1 MLHQTL
7 KTWLCLSVAMLLSN
21 HVNAAALFTENAG
34 NAYYNAGWAFG
45 SSQPNNFGWFTA
57 TNVITAPGFAG
68 VDLDDSS
75 ELASPSS
82 YPDINTAGKA
92 WRIYGVSG
100 GASGHGES
108 AAYGFLKDGSGKDD
122 TLLPGQTL
130 SLDIALNFRN
140 GYKGFAA
147 KDANDAE
154 IFTFN
159 IGGDDYAVSHAASG
173 NGSIGNAYSDNTV
186 FHIAVTQTKASGGIW
201 SITRSGGISA
211 KATGTYTGAVANFKL
226 YAGQTVSG
234 NANDFYINNIAVTDS
249 TVTNNNKFQA
259 RETSQRRLQNR
270 AQSPV
275 RVACVGDS
283 ITYGAGVP
291 TRRTKS
297 YPAQLGGLLGTD
309 YDTRNF
315 GRCGATMLKHSDL
328 PYMFSSQYT
337 NALNFGPDIVV
348 IMLGTNDSK
357 HRGDGSLNSDNAP
370 ENWRNKAEYLPDYE
384 AMIAAF
390 RRVNPKVKVFACL
403 PPPCFPGGWGINDKT
418 IHDEVIPLIRQVAGD
433 VNATVIDL
441 NTPLTGKTELFP
453 DTVHPNTEGSQIMAS
468 VVYHA
473 LAGK

>member
-57 TNVITAPGFAG
+57 TNVVTAPGVAG
-68 VDLDDSS
+68 VDLDDST
-75 ELASPSS
+75 ELAGPGS
-82 YPDINTAGKA
+82 YPGINTAGRA

-186 FHIAVTQTKASGGIW
+186 FHIAVTQTKACLL
-201 SITRSGGISA
+201 
-211 KATGTYTGAVANFKL
+211 YT
-226 YAGQTVSG
+226 SPSPR
-234 NANDFYINNIAVTDS
+234 DS
-249 TVTNNNKFQA
+249 
-259 RETSQRRLQNR
+259 
-270 AQSPV
+270 
-275 RVACVGDS
+275 
-283 ITYGAGVP
+283 
-291 TRRTKS
+291 
-297 YPAQLGGLLGTD
+297 
-309 YDTRNF
+309 
-315 GRCGATMLKHSDL
+315 
-328 PYMFSSQYT
+328 
-337 NALNFGPDIVV
+337 
-348 IMLGTNDSK
+348 
-357 HRGDGSLNSDNAP
+357 
-370 ENWRNKAEYLPDYE
+370 
-384 AMIAAF
+384 
-390 RRVNPKVKVFACL
+390 
-403 PPPCFPGGWGINDKT
+403 
-418 IHDEVIPLIRQVAGD
+418 
-433 VNATVIDL
+433 
-441 NTPLTGKTELFP
+441 
-453 DTVHPNTEGSQIMAS
+453 
-468 VVYHA
+468 
-473 LAGK
+473 

>member
-7 KTWLCLSVAMLLSN
+7 KAWLSLSVALLLSN

-57 TNVITAPGFAG
+57 TNVVTAPGVAG
-68 VDLDDSS
+68 VDLDDST
-75 ELASPSS
+75 ELAGPGS
-82 YPDINTAGKA
+82 YPGINTAGRA

>member
-57 TNVITAPGFAG
+57 TNVVTAPGVAG
-68 VDLDDSS
+68 VDLDDST
-75 ELASPSS
+75 ELAGPGS
-82 YPDINTAGKA
+82 YPGINTAGRA

-234 NANDFYINNIAVTDS
+234 NANDFYLNNIAVTDP
-249 TVTNNNKFQA
+249 TIANQIKFQA
-259 RETSQRRLQNR
+259 GETSKSGSGNT
-270 AQSPV
+270 AQSSV

-283 ITYGAGVP
+283 ITYGAGV
-291 TRRTKS
+291 TGRRTKS
-297 YPAQLGGLLGTD
+297 YPAQLGHLLGAG
-309 YDTRNF
+309 YDIRNF
-315 GRCGATMLKHSDL
+315 GRCAATMLKHSDL
-328 PYMFSSQYT
+328 PYMFCSQYT
-337 NALNFGPDIVV
+337 NALDFAPDMVV
-348 IMLGTNDSK
+348 ILLGTNDSK

-403 PPPCFPGGWGINDKT
+403 PPPCFPGGGGINNKT

-441 NTPLTGKTELFP
+441 NTPLTGKPELFP
-453 DTVHPNTEGSQIMAS
+453 DTVHPSAEGCQIMAS
-468 VVYHA
+468 IVYHA

>member
-7 KTWLCLSVAMLLSN
+7 KAWLSLSVALLLSN

-57 TNVITAPGFAG
+57 TNVVTAPGVAG
-68 VDLDDSS
+68 VDLDDST
-75 ELASPSS
+75 ELAGPGS
-82 YPDINTAGKA
+82 YPDINTAGRA
-92 WRIYGVSG
+92 WRMYGVSG
-100 GASGHGES
+100 GTGGHGES
-108 AAYGFLKDGSGKDD
+108 AAYGFLKDGAGKNA

-147 KDANDAE
+147 KNASDIE

-159 IGGDDYAVSHAASG
+159 IGGDDYAVSHAATG
-173 NGSIGNAYSDNTV
+173 NGSIGKAYSDNTV
-186 FHIAVTQTKASGGIW
+186 FHIALTQTTASGGIW
-201 SITRSGGISA
+201 LITRSGGVSTNV
-211 KATGTYTGAVANFKL
+211 TGTYTGAVANFKL
-226 YAGQTVSG
+226 YIGQTVSG
-234 NANDFYINNIAVTDS
+234 NANDLYLNNIAVTDA
-249 TVTNNNKFQA
+249 TVTDNTKIQA
-259 RETSQRRLQNR
+259 GEASKSSSGNS

-283 ITYGAGVP
+283 ITYGAGV
-291 TRRTKS
+291 TGRRTKS
-297 YPAQLGGLLGTD
+297 YPAQLGHLLGAG
-309 YDTRNF
+309 YDIRNF
-315 GRCGATMLKHSDL
+315 GRCAATMLKHSDL
-328 PYMFSSQYT
+328 PYMFCSQYT
-337 NALNFGPDIVV
+337 NALDFAPDMVV
-348 IMLGTNDSK
+348 ILLGTNDSK

-390 RRVNPKVKVFACL
+390 RRVNPKVKVFVCL
-403 PPPCFPGGWGINDKT
+403 PPPCFPGGGGINDKT
-418 IHDEVIPLIRQVAGD
+418 IHDEVIPLIRQVASAA
-433 VNATVIDL
+433 NATVIDL
-441 NTPLTGKTELFP
+441 NTPLAGKAELFP

-468 VVYHA
+468 VVYQA

>member
-7 KTWLCLSVAMLLSN
+7 KAWLSLSVALLLSN

-57 TNVITAPGFAG
+57 TNVVTAPGVAG
-68 VDLDDSS
+68 VDLDDST
-75 ELASPSS
+75 ELAGPGS
-82 YPDINTAGKA
+82 YPDINTAGRA
-92 WRIYGVSG
+92 WRMYGVSG
-100 GASGHGES
+100 GTGGHGES
-108 AAYGFLKDGSGKDD
+108 AAYGFLKDGAGKNA